1 MPLEQRDLLV
11 LPERV
16 LLAQPDLLALL
27 VLLDLPVLPDLLE
40 LVRRAL
46 LAQPDLRVQPVQPDL
61 LELER
66 QALLA
71 QPDRLV
77 RLVQLDQQDRQVLR
91 QQSLREQPR
100 HWPLAQILR

>member
-1 MPLEQRDLLV
+1 MPPEQRDLLV

-16 LLAQPDLLALL
+16 LLVQPVLL

-40 LVRRAL
+40 LVRR
-46 LAQPDLRVQPVQPDL
+46 
-61 LELER
+61 
-66 QALLA
+66 ALLA

>member
-1 MPLEQRDLLV
+1 MPPEQRDLLV

-16 LLAQPDLLALL
+16 LLVQPVLL

-71 QPDRLV
+71 QPDR
-77 RLVQLDQQDRQVLR
+77 QVLR

>member
-1 MPLEQRDLLV
+1 MPPEQRGLLV
-11 LPERV
+11 LPERA
-16 LLAQPDLLALL
+16 LLAQPVLL

-46 LAQPDLRVQPVQPDL
+46 LAQPD
-61 LELER
+61 
-66 QALLA
+66 
-71 QPDRLV
+71 RLV
-77 RLVQLDQQDRQVLR
+77 RLVQLEQQDRQVLR